1 MIWRFESPLALLLLL
16 TIPVAALLMRRSRR
30 SAVRFSA
37 ASLTH
42 GMPRTIRQRVL
53 WVPNLLRCAAI
64 VLLIIAVAR
73 PQAGIGEV
81 RTTADGVAMMIVLDR
96 SWSMS
101 ETIEMPRQGGQP
113 LKRID
118 VVRQVL
124 RSFLEG
130 DDKQLDGRTKD
141 LIGLVTFGRYA
152 ETVCPLVHQHSGLI
166 DLADR
171 VELANPNGPGAGTA
185 IGEGLALAAARL
197 KKAEEDLAARNED
210 DDDPEF
216 EIKSKVIVLLTDGDE
231 NITEIPAMQAA
242 GFCAEWG
249 IKVYAIGI
257 GGGGGRTVNTPRG
270 RVRRGPRYPFDE
282 HTLRAIAKR
291 TGGEMFAAE
300 DSQTL
305 LKVYERIDE
314 LEKTEIESTEFTR
327 YRELF
332 AGFAGSGGA
341 LLVFEMFLTLTLLR
355 RSP

>member
-1 MIWRFESPLALLLLL
+1 MIWRFETPLALLLLL
-16 TIPVAALLMRRSRR
+16 IIPIAALLMHRSRR
-30 SAVRFSA
+30 GSIRFSS
-37 ASLTH
+37 ASLTF
-42 GMPRTIRQRVL
+42 GIPRTIRQRVL
-53 WVPNLLRCAAI
+53 WLPGVLRVAAI
-64 VLLIIAVAR
+64 VLLVVAVAR

-81 RTTADGVAMMIVLDR
+81 RTTADGVAMMVVLDR

-101 ETIEMPRQGGQP
+101 EPIEVQSENGQP
-113 LKRID
+113 LTRID
-118 VVRQVL
+118 VVRKVL

-130 DDKQLDGRTKD
+130 DNDELEGRTKD

-152 ETVCPLVHQHSGLI
+152 ETICPLVHQHSGLI

-210 DDDPEF
+210 DPDPEF

-231 NITEIPAMQAA
+231 NIVEIPAMQAA
-242 GFCAEWG
+242 AICAEWG

-257 GGGGGRTVNTPRG
+257 GGGGGRVINTPRG
-270 RVRRGPRYPFDE
+270 RVQRGPRYPFNE
-282 HTLRAIAKR
+282 RTLKAIAER

-300 DSQTL
+300 DSKTL
-305 LKVYERIDE
+305 RNVYGRIDD
-314 LEKTEIESTEFTR
+314 LEKTKIESTEFTR

-341 LLVFEMFLTLTLLR
+341 LLVLEMFLAMTWLR